1 MGQQDHQRTA
11 HVHNRHERHH
21 HLGDLADPLDAA
33 DQHQKGDR
41 GHHHASEQLRHSQG
55 GFEGQSQ
62 LVGLHAVANAE
73 ARQGAEQGEQGGQP
87 APARPEAIA
96 DEIHRAAH
104 VLAELIHLAVVNGQ
118 HGFGVLGGHAHKG
131 DQPHPEHGAGATG
144 GDRARH
150 SSHVARA
157 DRGRQGGGEA
167 LKGTHIPF
175 PLAAADRGDGLPET
189 EADPTQGHE
198 TKPEHQIEAGETN
211 QPEGDRPPHHVVEG
225 IKERQHIA
233 ARMRRW
239 CHQNAPQA
247 RGSSASK
254 RNSCRPAG
262 VSPKA
267 SVSTSRSLSTQGPP
281 SSSGTKVSVKRLT
294 PPLGSPVAGSP

>member
-198 TKPEHQIEAGETN
+198 TKPEHQIQAGEAD
-211 QPEGDRPPHHVVEG
+211 QPEGDRPHTTLLRASRKDNTSPRECG
-225 IKERQHIA
+225 DGAIKTRLRPGVPALRNGTVADRPASRRKPRFPPA
-233 ARMRRW
+233 ARS
-239 CHQNAPQA
+239 AP
-247 RGSSASK
+247 RGRPPAAVQ
-254 RNSCRPAG
+254 RCR
-262 VSPKA
+262 
-267 SVSTSRSLSTQGPP
+267 
-281 SSSGTKVSVKRLT
+281 
-294 PPLGSPVAGSP
+294 